1 MIRSTGLGS
10 FYKAGCTTVIAWL
23 FFSTT
28 VIGAF
33 QPLML
38 VSCSLGGLPSYGS
51 PVVVFFFCLF
61 LCFFFIVFGHP
72 HFRVLYSTVPVD
84 VVRVKS

>member
-1 MIRSTGLGS
+1 MHR
-10 FYKAGCTTVIAWL
+10 CNWL

-28 VIGAF
+28 VIGTF
-33 QPLML
+33 QFLML

-51 PVVVFFFCLF
+51 PVVMVFCLF
-61 LCFFFIVFGHP
+61 VCFFFYNGHP